1 MKEDHLSS
9 IRLKYGS
16 YEHECAAL
24 NEELTTLL
32 MKLDAI
38 ESNGDVEIKKNRKEA
53 VKAIMDLQDVIT
65 ELHKA
70 AVSLSIFYRSCVSSP
85 RYQQVITQLPVEDAS
100 EAEKDIEIPV
110 RVVSSQ
116 PCLRRQESVHR
127 VPVFSAD
134 EFDAARRAAYAQ
146 ENLQRRMEAERGECS
161 ERDEEMEHALEEE
174 RVEEIRKLI
183 AAAQKR
189 KQKALDHMLD
199 ETLDEVMN
207 QNAKPTNPAPKV
219 STSTEVV
226 EPVEPVEPMEPM
238 ESMERTEPMRSMQSE
253 GYDDVHSTYQP
264 KYQWLRQGNRICVV
278 IVDVDFDQHSLR
290 CATRTDLSVPSL
302 VIDGYRVVP
311 VNRIAPSFF
320 DARTLFRYV
329 PFTTVIPIPDEC
341 VDLSVP
347 PEVMYFDSDRV
358 LQVTYAI
365 LPRTR
370 MQMQHPMYVRM
381 PFFGSP
387 HTHAMDAGVYDP
399 YEREQCGGVAYYD
412 PRDEEGEEEEEDY
425 TSPYYCNPYSFRR
438 QQHFCRDCHSP
449 FFGGNIWWCVCWQ

>member
-24 NEELTTLL
+24 NEGLTTLL
-32 MKLDAI
+32 VKLDAI
-38 ESNGDVEIKKNRKEA
+38 ESNGDVEIKKNRKEV

-70 AVSLSIFYRSCVSSP
+70 AIALSIFYRSCVSSP
-85 RYQQVITQLPVEDAS
+85 RYQQVITQLPAEDAS

-110 RVVSSQ
+110 HVVSSQ
-116 PCLRRQESVHR
+116 PRLRRQESVHR

-146 ENLQRRMEAERGECS
+146 EDLQRRMEEERGEYR
-161 ERDEEMEHALEEE
+161 ERDEEAERGLEEE
-174 RVEEIRKLI
+174 RVEEIRKMI
-183 AAAQKR
+183 AAAQEKR

-199 ETLDEVMN
+199 ETLDEVMSEK
-207 QNAKPTNPAPKV
+207 ATPAHTPKMMPMP
-219 STSTEVV
+219 SAEAEPEPEV
-226 EPVEPVEPMEPM
+226 EPEPECVC
-238 ESMERTEPMRSMQSE
+238 
-253 GYDDVHSTYQP
+253 STYQP

-278 IVDVDFDQHSLR
+278 ILDVDFDQHSLR
-290 CATRTDLSVPSL
+290 CATRTDLPTPSL

-311 VNRIAPSFF
+311 VKRAAPTFPPFF
-320 DARTLFRYV
+320 ESRSLCRYV

-347 PEVMYFDSDRV
+347 PEVMYFDGDRI
-358 LQVTYAI
+358 LQVTYSIRSPA
-365 LPRTR
+365 RVR
-370 MQMQHPMYVRM
+370 MQQPMYVRM

-387 HTHAMDAGVYDP
+387 HTHAVDVDPYDP
-399 YEREQCGGVAYYD
+399 YEREQRGGVAYYD

-425 TSPYYCNPYSFRR
+425 TNPYYCNPYSFRR
-438 QQHFCRDCHSP
+438 QQHFCRDNYSP
-449 FFGGNIWWCVCWQ
+449 FFGGNIW